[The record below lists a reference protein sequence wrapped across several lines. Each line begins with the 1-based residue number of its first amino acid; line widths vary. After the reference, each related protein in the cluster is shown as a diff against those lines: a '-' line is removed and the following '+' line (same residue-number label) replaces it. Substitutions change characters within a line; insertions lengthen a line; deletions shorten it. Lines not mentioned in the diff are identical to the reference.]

1 MPTVLITGAGR
12 GLGLEFARQYAA
24 EGWKVIGTIRDP
36 GAREMLAA
44 AGADIRAQVL
54 DVTDRAAL
62 ARLAADLKGDPID
75 VLVCNAGIMG
85 PSGASLGKI
94 DYAAWEQVLR
104 VNVLGAAAA
113 AEAFAE
119 NVAASRQKII
129 AMISS
134 RLGSVGEAYR
144 AEYLYGPSKAALNA
158 FSRAL
163 SIGLAE
169 RGVTVVALSPGWV
182 RTDMGGKSAPLAPE
196 TSVSGMRKV
205 IEGLTSKQSGRFLN
219 YDGSDIPW

>member
-12 GLGLEFARQYAA
+12 GLGLEFARQYAV

-36 GAREMLAA
+36 GGRERLAGV
-44 AGADIRAQVL
+44 GANVKAHLL
-54 DVTDRAAL
+54 DVTDRAAV
-62 ARLAADLKGDPID
+62 ARLAAELEGDPID

-85 PSGASLGKI
+85 PSGTSLGKI
-94 DYAAWEQVLR
+94 DYAAWELVLR

-119 NVAASRQKII
+119 NVARSRRKVI

-134 RLGSVGEAYR
+134 RLGSIGEAYR

-169 RGVTVVALSPGWV
+169 RGITVVALSPGWV
-182 RTDMGGKSAPLAPE
+182 RTDMGGQSAPLAPE

-205 IEGLTSKQSGRFLN
+205 IEGLTPAQSGRFFS
-219 YDGSDIPW
+219 YDGSDVPW